1 MLKSELLAAIMT
13 VPVLLF
19 FRPDKMLFA
28 FGMLAFPPVIK
39 LEEEPFI
46 EIEVSMVALLAE
58 PILIPRFELP
68 ALIIGPLPILL
79 L

>member
-1 MLKSELLAAIMT
+1 
-13 VPVLLF
+13 
-19 FRPDKMLFA
+19 MLFA

-39 LEEEPFI
+39 FEEDPFM
-46 EIEVSMVALLAE
+46 ETSMEALLAE
-58 PILIPRFELP
+58 LILIPRFELP